1 MQDYLCQQ
9 SWNDWKDERKGG
21 LMMEQGSPQA
31 FLGTGFKFPVQVDEN
46 TGRMATIS
54 YEEDIKEA
62 IYIILMTKKGERL
75 RNPDFGCG
83 IHQYTF
89 EVLDYTTV
97 SAMKREVEYALVHW
111 EPRIQEIRVKVD
123 TEQEEG
129 MVLIEIGYVVRKT
142 NNPFNLVF
150 PFYMNEGFGGE

>member
-1 MQDYLCQQ
+1 
-9 SWNDWKDERKGG
+9 
-21 LMMEQGSPQA
+21 MEQDSPKA

-46 TGRMATIS
+46 TGRMAVIS

-83 IHQYTF
+83 IYRYTF
-89 EVLDYTTV
+89 ATLDYTTV
-97 SAMKREVEYALVHW
+97 SEMKREVEYALVHW
-111 EPRIQEIRVKVD
+111 EPRIQDIRVTVN
-123 TEQEEG
+123 TGQEEG
-129 MVLIEIGYVVRKT
+129 MVLIEISYVVRKT

-150 PFYMNEGFGGE
+150 PFYMDEGFGGE